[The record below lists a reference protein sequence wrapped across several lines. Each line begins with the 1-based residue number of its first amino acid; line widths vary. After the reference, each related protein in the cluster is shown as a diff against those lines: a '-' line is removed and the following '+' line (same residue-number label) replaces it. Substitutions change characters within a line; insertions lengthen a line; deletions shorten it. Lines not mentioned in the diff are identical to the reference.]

1 MFDNAMTIESKN
13 DDSSKRS
20 NSDCYS
26 NVIERVKV
34 EEIKYEIDEGPR
46 EWDELRR
53 KSLNAN
59 LLSKF

>member
-1 MFDNAMTIESKN
+1 MTIESKN

-46 EWDELRR
+46 MG
-53 KSLNAN
+53 
-59 LLSKF
+59 